1 MRAVRRTFLMIKT
14 GSGSYWGTTTGR
26 SMPVL
31 TKTMWEPRWR
41 ANTNPSCSSVGLLAR
56 SAMTRITPVQH
67 RKIVRVLELEGFVLA
82 RQRGSHMVFV
92 KTGIERPVVVPQ
104 YDPLP
109 VFIIKNV
116 LRTARISR
124 ERYFEL
130 LEGI

>member
-1 MRAVRRTFLMIKT
+1 
-14 GSGSYWGTTTGR
+14 
-26 SMPVL
+26 
-31 TKTMWEPRWR
+31 
-41 ANTNPSCSSVGLLAR
+41 
-56 SAMTRITPVQH
+56 MTRITPVQY

-130 LEGI
+130 LERI